1 MEVQQIPIGKIK
13 PSPMNP
19 RKTFDEADLQ
29 ELADSIKHQGLLQP
43 ITVRPS
49 EFYDEV
55 IDGEIVSTPT
65 NYEIV
70 CGERRYRALLIN
82 AAGDENY
89 PVLSIVR
96 DLTDDEA
103 FDAMVTENLQRIDV
117 DPVEEAFAFEQLQ
130 KRGST
135 IEEIAVRFGKSTRFV
150 VDRIKLNNLIPELLI
165 KVKDGRMAINAG
177 LMISKLEEDDQRKFH
192 ERYSTWEKIGKE
204 NAVRFCNEIFQFIRN
219 APWYCDDREDFDGG
233 CGLPCAKCHLN
244 TINAGCLFYEMK
256 ADEVSAKCTNKSK
269 YQEKKFAYCMSLI
282 DAHADKIVKIG
293 ESMEQGKIA
302 VVSDISG
309 YCVDKETANKF
320 IEACKSK
327 GYEVFKCDDVF
338 ERYSSY
344 DVDDERLQ
352 EKLANHEVYRCLCIS
367 SWHTSIDVIERFYE
381 FKKDMEGVDNE
392 TVKESVTVAN
402 LTRKYKEI
410 CDKCRNKRD
419 LEIAG
424 LFSFRNCEMSND
436 DLTEE
441 ENDALYAYMLSE
453 TSWEFRRELLDYS
466 AAQPMYKYFDYV
478 VSHPD
483 DRNKIMREWLRNNLN
498 RVDSWGAFT
507 GQMNV
512 AKQWH
517 EKELAEII
525 EKFNKDLD
533 KKTSKTAMQL
543 GAMGYDTDGVKIKE

>member
-1 MEVQQIPIGKIK
+1 MEVQQIPIGQIK

-19 RKTFDEADLQ
+19 RKTFDEAELQ
-29 ELADSIKHQGLLQP
+29 ELAESIKHQGLLQP
-43 ITVRPS
+43 ITVRPVKNTDPDPFA
-49 EFYDEV
+49 E
-55 IDGEIVSTPT
+55 GG
-65 NYEIV
+65 YEIV

-82 AAGDENY
+82 AGGNDDY
-89 PVLSIVR
+89 HVTCIVR
-96 DLTDDEA
+96 NLTDEEA
-103 FDAMVTENLQRIDV
+103 FDAMITENLQRQDV
-117 DPVEEAFAFEQLQ
+117 DPIEEAFAFEQL
-130 KRGST
+130 KNRGST
-135 IEEIAVRFGKSTRFV
+135 VEEIAMRFGKSNRFV
-150 VDRIKLNNLIPELLI
+150 AERIKLNSLIPELLLR
-165 KVKDGRMAINAG
+165 VKDGSMAISAG
-177 LMISKLEEDDQRKFH
+177 LMISKLEEDDQRKFQ
-192 ERYSTWEKIGKE
+192 ERYSTWDKIGKE
-204 NAVRFCNEIFQFIRN
+204 NAVRYCNEVFQFIGN
-219 APWYCDDREDFDGG
+219 SPWYQDDRVDFDGG
-233 CGLPCAKCHLN
+233 CGVKCSQCQFN
-244 TINAGCLFYEMK
+244 NINAGCLFYEMK
-256 ADEVSAKCTNKSK
+256 AEKSTAKCTNKAK
-269 YQEKKFAYCMSLI
+269 FQEKKFAYCMSLI

-410 CDKCRNKRD
+410 CDK
-419 LEIAG
+419 
-424 LFSFRNCEMSND
+424 F
-436 DLTEE
+436 
-441 ENDALYAYMLSE
+441 
-453 TSWEFRRELLDYS
+453 
-466 AAQPMYKYFDYV
+466 
-478 VSHPD
+478 
-483 DRNKIMREWLRNNLN
+483 N